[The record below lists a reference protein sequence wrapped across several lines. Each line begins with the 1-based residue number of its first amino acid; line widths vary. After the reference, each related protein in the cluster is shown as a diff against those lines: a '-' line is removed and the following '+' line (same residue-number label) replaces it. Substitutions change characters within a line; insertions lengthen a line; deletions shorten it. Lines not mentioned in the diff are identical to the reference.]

1 MSVKETERQTG
12 KVNKRLNERH
22 YCERARE
29 RERERKRKREG
40 KRRSVEIKRGDTYC
54 EWQETETRTEALHHA
69 KQRLLRLHNLLPGP
83 RHTLA
88 VCPRYTKHTLA

>member
-29 RERERKRKREG
+29 REREKEKERRE
-40 KRRSVEIKRGDTYC
+40 KKKCRNKERRY
-54 EWQETETRTEALHHA
+54 
-69 KQRLLRLHNLLPGP
+69 LL
-83 RHTLA
+83 
-88 VCPRYTKHTLA
+88 